1 MVILQRILCPKG
13 VSDKGIPCH
22 LIYLSYMQKKVCQH
36 YFHMP
41 KRRAVSG
48 ISASRGAPAISH
60 LSFADDSV
68 IFAKATIN
76 ECAVISRI

>member
-1 MVILQRILCPKG
+1 
-13 VSDKGIPCH
+13 
-22 LIYLSYMQKKVCQH
+22 
-36 YFHMP
+36 MP